1 MGPARH
7 WELGGCT
14 SAATGP
20 RRGRTCRDRGGKGR
34 AWIPRIPSPRPR
46 RPRPNK
52 FLGRSLLG
60 PLGALGALGTDSAL
74 HDASGRHPVPDL
86 RPHRG
91 GLAHVVCP
99 VAARFAS
106 PRRVP
111 WAVLLRTHGPVTR
124 TKLGYLVAPH
134 APAPLA
140 CSLPSP
146 LVRPLPPPGAR
157 PRLGPRRAR
166 AQLAA
171 TRQHSPS
178 AFCVATDATASRS
191 SDQVPAPQAR
201 SGNSG
206 IQSPAGEAGTRT
218 QGTLPGTVNAHP
230 SARRGREALPEAA
243 LDTGHA
249 QSPPLPGP

>member
-1 MGPARH
+1 MHFCSNRTPARAH
-7 WELGGCT
+7 LQR
-14 SAATGP
+14 S
-20 RRGRTCRDRGGKGR
+20 GRKGR
-34 AWIPRIPSPRPR
+34 AWVLRILSPRPR

-60 PLGALGALGTDSAL
+60 ALGALGALRTDSAM
-74 HDASGRHPVPDL
+74 HGAGGRHPVPDL

-99 VAARFAS
+99 VAARLAS
-106 PRRVP
+106 PCGVP
-111 WAVLLRTHGPVTR
+111 SAVLLRALGPAPY
-124 TKLGYLVAPH
+124 TKPRYLVAPH
-134 APAPLA
+134 APAPLS
-140 CSLPSP
+140 CRRPSP

-166 AQLAA
+166 AQLPA
-171 TRQHSPS
+171 TRPHSPS
-178 AFCVATDATASRS
+178 AFCVPTDATAARS
-191 SDQVPAPQAR
+191 FDQVPAPQAR

-218 QGTLPGTVNAHP
+218 QGTLPGTVNARP

-249 QSPPLPGP
+249 QSPPFPEP